1 MKEAFHTGLATKR
14 DAKGVFRTGVKKLLG
29 KRESSKHLPMVSD
42 GRLTIAGAAS
52 AMMKKSQ
59 TIRGSYRGGNSSGQG

>member
-1 MKEAFHTGLATKR
+1 MKEAFRTGLDTKR

-29 KRESSKHLPMVSD
+29 KKESSKNLPMVSD
-42 GRLTIAGAAS
+42 GRMTFAGAAS

-59 TIRGSYRGGNSSGQG
+59 TIRGSNRGGNSSGQG